1 MKKKIGFEYR
11 KGSAGEEVPFAIF
24 LNYSDEKEKSSG
36 VLGKILSRLLVREKM
51 TLLDIGSG
59 TGEYLRLALNKARD
73 LKKVSATLLEP
84 SSDLARRLR
93 NARKLF
99 PRTVSVDIVGDAFEN
114 FTTAT
119 LFDIILASHVPL
131 AKDNIVRLPEIYL
144 RMFEL
149 LKPDGHLVIILRG
162 KDDIHQFRTRFK
174 TKIMGRD
181 YYSLTIDD
189 AETVFQKIA
198 EQWPL
203 RIEKFSVKAKL
214 HLSYPDDMQD
224 VISVVEFLLN
234 TNWKDIPAEIRDSI
248 LDYIR
253 GKNGLL
259 RQIDGFL
266 VVRKISHCKKHYP

>member
-36 VLGKILSRLLVREKM
+36 VLKKILSRLLVREKM
-51 TLLDIGSG
+51 TLLDIGSSS
-59 TGEYLRLALNKARD
+59 GEYLRLALNKVRD
-73 LKKVSATLLEP
+73 LKEVFATLLEP
-84 SSDLARRLR
+84 SPDLARRLR
-93 NARKLF
+93 SVRRLF
-99 PRTVSVDIVGDAFEN
+99 PRTVSVDIVGDTFEN

-131 AKDNIVRLPEIYL
+131 AKDNIARLSVIYL
-144 RMFEL
+144 RMLKL
-149 LKPDGHLVIILRG
+149 LKPDGHLVIVLRG

-174 TKIMGRD
+174 TKIIGRD

-189 AETVFQKIA
+189 AEVVIQKIA
-198 EQWPL
+198 EQLPL

-214 HLSYPDDMQD
+214 HLPYPDDMQD

-253 GKNGLL
+253 GRKGFL
-259 RQIDGFL
+259 RQIERLLGGEKD
-266 VVRKISHCKKHYP
+266 SPS